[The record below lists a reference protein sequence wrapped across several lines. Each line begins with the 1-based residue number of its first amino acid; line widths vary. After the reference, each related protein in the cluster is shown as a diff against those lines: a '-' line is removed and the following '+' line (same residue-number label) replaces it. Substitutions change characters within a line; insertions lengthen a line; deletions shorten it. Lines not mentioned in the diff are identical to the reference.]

1 MSGVSQ
7 RQQCGYE
14 CSYSPAR
21 NSLPDS
27 RSASTMCASA
37 SRTCMPANGP
47 VRSSKV
53 PSGRTGLWIVSPFS
67 VASRKSSSP
76 KAAPVWTTPVPSSIE
91 TKSPARTVWPRSP

>member
-21 NSLPDS
+21 NRRPDS
-27 RSASTMCASA
+27 RSATTIGASA
-37 SRTCMPANGP
+37 ARTCIPENGP
-47 VRSSKV
+47 VRSSNV
-53 PSGRTGLWIVSPFS
+53 PSGRTGLWMVRPFS

-76 KAAPVWTTPVPSSIE
+76 NAAPVWTTPVPSSID
-91 TKSPARTVWPRSP
+91 TKSPASTVWPRSP